1 MLVFLLAAHS
11 LLLASGLSPLDFDYA
26 AFNFGAAHASDTP
39 LIAAVKG
46 GELEPVRQLLDS
58 GVDVNARNAFGMTAL
73 HVAVY
78 PHGTGGFPEATGD
91 SVHREIVHELL
102 DAGAEL
108 LIEDGFQLTPLMLAD
123 GKHLDNKVWTNY
135 FGQKFYHNV
144 WDLQARRRW
153 ASRCG
158 CVALQAF
165 MLTQSLPRVLP
176 PPLLFLLA
184 PLRRFPRTLQRF
196 SRKPTAMMTSRL
208 LSRGSSLCRSLFLRP
223 RSITKRRIEKIN
235 KSK

>member
-1 MLVFLLAAHS
+1 MLIFLLAAQS
-11 LLLASGLSPLDFDYA
+11 LLLVSGLSPLDFDYA

-46 GELEPVRQLLDS
+46 GELGPVRQLLDS

-78 PHGTGGFPEATGD
+78 PHGTGGFPEVGD
-91 SVHREIVHELL
+91 SVHKEIVHELL

-144 WDLQARRRW
+144 WDLQARRCGERGCCW
-153 ASRCG
+153 LLRC
-158 CVALQAF
+158 
-165 MLTQSLPRVLP
+165 
-176 PPLLFLLA
+176 
-184 PLRRFPRTLQRF
+184 RR
-196 SRKPTAMMTSRL
+196 
-208 LSRGSSLCRSLFLRP
+208 CRPFFFQ
-223 RSITKRRIEKIN
+223 I
-235 KSK
+235 